1 MSELKVNVHH
11 LARVEGHGNIV
22 IDVREG
28 KLRECRFEV
37 VEAPRFFE
45 AMLRGRSWSEAA
57 GITCRIC
64 GICSVGHT
72 SASIRATEDAFGI
85 VPSPQTLLLRR
96 ALLHG
101 ETIQSHVLHTYF
113 LAAPDF
119 FGAPSVIPL
128 AGSHPIVVQRA
139 LRLKRLAN
147 DVCHL
152 LGGRHIHPIAN
163 VPGGFARLP
172 EERDVAELLKRCE
185 EARADI
191 DATVETF
198 AAIAMPEFARATE
211 YLALHRDGEYTFLGG
226 AGETLRSTL
235 GEDTPLREYQ
245 TKVREYPVPHS
256 TAKHVHGG
264 YGAYMVGALAR
275 FEVNGRFLHPRAREA
290 ARTLSLAPGSGNTF
304 LNNIAQVVETVHC
317 FEDLLLC
324 LKAVLANGIAREIPD
339 VKPRTGRGV
348 GVVEV
353 PRGTLFHEYEYDD
366 AGTIRKANCI
376 IPTGQNL
383 HHIEKDM
390 EAYVPIALAFGD
402 EKKATL
408 GFEMLV
414 RAYDPCISCS
424 THMLT
429 VRFREGE
436 EERRYGAGAERLGTE
451 ART

>member
-1 MSELKVNVHH
+1 M
-11 LARVEGHGNIV
+11 

-28 KLRECRFEV
+28 KLRECRLEI
-37 VEAPRFFE
+37 VEAPRYFA
-45 AMLRGRSWSEAA
+45 AMLRGRSWQEAA

-85 VPSPQTLLLRR
+85 TPSPQTMLIRR

-128 AGSHPIVVQRA
+128 AGSHPVVVKRA
-139 LRLKRLAN
+139 LKLKRLAN

-152 LGGRHIHPIAN
+152 LGGRHIHPIAS
-163 VPGGFARLP
+163 VPGGFSSLP
-172 EERDVAELLKRCE
+172 QECDVEKLLKLIE
-185 EARADI
+185 EARPDI
-191 DATVETF
+191 AATVETF
-198 AAIAMPEFARATE
+198 AAIRMPDFTRATE

-226 AGETLRSTL
+226 AGESLRSTY
-235 GEDTPLREYQ
+235 GEDTLLSEYQ
-245 TKVREYPVPHS
+245 SKVREYPVPHS

-275 FEVNGRFLHPRAREA
+275 FEVNGAFLHARAKEA
-290 ARTLSLAPGSGNTF
+290 ARALKLVPGTCNTF

-317 FEDLLLC
+317 FEDLLGC
-324 LKAVLANGIAREIPD
+324 LRMLLDRGIAREIPD
-339 VKPRTGRGV
+339 VKPRAGRGV

-366 AGTIRKANCI
+366 QGLIRKANCI

-429 VRFREGE
+429 VCFDDGQS
-436 EERRYGAGAERLGTE
+436 RRAYGAGAVPPS
-451 ART
+451 